1 MDKLTIDDL
10 SKKLNISK
18 SKLRYYEK
26 IKLIEGIERDETN
39 NRVYSEKDFELINL
53 IVCMRGLG
61 VS

>member
-53 IVCMRGLG
+53 IV
-61 VS
+61 